1 MNPKIMRTLYAA
13 KEQGFRHL
21 AFCKSPADNLHP
33 GSWLGTLESTF
44 HLSSCFPSHQDAQ
57 NTLLC
62 KDGFYRQA
70 ENFIG
75 WQWGWIFCHQTLDR
89 ETRAGNNTRHFPES
103 RTIKLVV
110 SVTFIG
116 TRDHGLLTRQW
127 QAQRGDMAP
136 IRGQYWDHVTLCQ
149 PTRGGAFLKQT
160 HKMWKA
166 SVAMCP
172 EIM

>member
-1 MNPKIMRTLYAA
+1 MLVIAASDTTRRYCIWNPGSLHINNLQLQSLNIYEPQDTANHHQSYAA

-62 KDGFYRQA
+62 KDGFYTQA

-75 WQWGWIFCHQTLDR
+75 
-89 ETRAGNNTRHFPES
+89 
-103 RTIKLVV
+103 
-110 SVTFIG
+110 
-116 TRDHGLLTRQW
+116 
-127 QAQRGDMAP
+127 
-136 IRGQYWDHVTLCQ
+136 
-149 PTRGGAFLKQT
+149 
-160 HKMWKA
+160 
-166 SVAMCP
+166 
-172 EIM
+172 